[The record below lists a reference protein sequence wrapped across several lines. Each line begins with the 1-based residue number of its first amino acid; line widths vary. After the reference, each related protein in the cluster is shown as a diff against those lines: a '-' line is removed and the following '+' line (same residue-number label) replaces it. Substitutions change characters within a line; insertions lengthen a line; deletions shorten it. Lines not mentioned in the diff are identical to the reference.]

1 MFTPRSST
9 INSERGLMS
18 AYLRDVRKYEPL
30 SNEEQVDLVTK
41 YRNGEGKEKYEAA
54 EKLILTNQ
62 RFIISYANKYG
73 VRDTYQD
80 LVSEGNIGLMEA
92 MDKFDPSKGY
102 KFLSYASFWIN
113 KRIQEYIT
121 SNYTVRP
128 KNSDRL
134 FPRIMRLKRQF
145 FAEHGRE
152 ATDDEIADLFATK
165 YNTTIS
171 RSDTI
176 IPTCYSLSDYE
187 SVSENHD
194 SDTNQ
199 YKAWF
204 NEYERVSAT
213 NNTDDVLEE
222 MEKRELANIALSLL
236 DDDERTVIE
245 NLYGFGQYQMT
256 ENQCSEKMGLSLY
269 KVRKLHRTAM
279 KKMDKQLNHRK

>member
-1 MFTPRSST
+1 
-9 INSERGLMS
+9 MS
-18 AYLRDVRKYEPL
+18 AYLKDVRKYEPL
-30 SNEEQVDLVTK
+30 SNEEQVELVRK
-41 YRNGEGKEKYEAA
+41 YQNTEGKEKYEAA

-92 MDKFDPSKGY
+92 MEKYDTSKPY
-102 KFLSYASFWIN
+102 KFLTYASYWIN

-121 SNYTVRP
+121 SNYIVRP

-145 FAEHGRE
+145 FAENGRE
-152 ATDDEIADLFATK
+152 ATDDEIADLFSTK
-165 YNTTIS
+165 YNTIIS
-171 RSDTI
+171 RSETI

-194 SDTNQ
+194 SETTQ

-204 NEYERVSAT
+204 GEYEKNSAT
-213 NNTDDVLEE
+213 NNTNDVLEE

-256 ENQCSEKMGLSLY
+256 EHQCSEKMGLSLY
-269 KVRKLHRTAM
+269 KVRKLHQTAM
-279 KKMDKQLNHRK
+279 KKMDKLNHQK